1 MNAPAVL
8 IVEDD
13 VNFRRVLEFQLN
25 EAGYQT
31 TLAGNGEKALELFSE
46 NHHRIV
52 LTDLNMPGMGG
63 EEVLRHV
70 KRVSPDTPVIIITAF
85 GSIDSAVEAL
95 KLGAFH
101 YLTKPVNSE
110 ELIHTVRTAF
120 KYSEL
125 VRENRALREAIS
137 SPFKFE
143 GISIEKGNNVKGN

>member
-63 EEVLRHV
+63 EEVLKHV

-101 YLTKPVNSE
+101 YLTKPVNGE
-110 ELIHTVRTAF
+110 ELVHTVNNAF

-125 VRENRALREAIS
+125 VRENRTLREAMS
-137 SPFKFE
+137 SRP
-143 GISIEKGNNVKGN
+143 VQ